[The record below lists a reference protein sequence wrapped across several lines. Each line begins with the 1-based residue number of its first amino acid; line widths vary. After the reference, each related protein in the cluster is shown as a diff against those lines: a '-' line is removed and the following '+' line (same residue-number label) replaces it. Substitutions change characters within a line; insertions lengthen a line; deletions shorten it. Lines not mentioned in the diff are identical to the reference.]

1 MKWFIGVLIF
11 ASAMYADITV
21 VASDGD
27 VITANVSSKA
37 SRCDYYI
44 FVDQSGK
51 VIEVIENGH
60 KEVRGGASSAL
71 VSMLKKREATHFIAA
86 SFGDKLVSALK
97 ANNIT
102 YTVTSG
108 SVDNAIETLIKR

>member
-1 MKWFIGVLIF
+1 MKWFIGLLVLF
-11 ASAMYADITV
+11 STLYSDVTV

-27 VITANVSSKA
+27 SVTANVSSKA

-44 FVDQSGK
+44 FVDQNGK

-71 VSMLKKREATHFIAA
+71 VSMLKEREATHFIAA
-86 SFGDKLVSALK
+86 SFGDKLVNALK
-97 ANNIT
+97 SNNIK
-102 YTVTSG
+102 YTASTG
-108 SVDNAIETLIKR
+108 SVEKAIETLK

>member
-1 MKWFIGVLIF
+1 MKWFIGILVLF
-11 ASAMYADITV
+11 STLYSDVTV
-21 VASDGD
+21 VASDGK
-27 VITANVSSKA
+27 VVTANVSSKA

-44 FVDQSGK
+44 FVDQNGK

-71 VSMLKKREATHFIAA
+71 VTLLKERKATHLIAA

-97 ANNIT
+97 SNNIKHT
-102 YTVTSG
+102 IATG
-108 SVDNAIETLIKR
+108 SVKNAIGTLTK